1 MKYAFCMLLTL
12 ASCRASTSKGSE
24 GGDIVIP
31 KTSPDGGTSEPFDAS
46 AVTTGAA
53 LGWYFEPEQSHPKYG
68 ERALVVAALKSGKK
82 RAVAV
87 ISDKIEE
94 CSSAGGSHVLLKS
107 GNETLHFG
115 GHGTMLH
122 AGFEKGELYVVAYDP
137 VSPPESIEKSA
148 FCVPAHLIHGRVIA
162 VLQVKD
168 QAEGEHLLE
177 QLAR

>member
-31 KTSPDGGTSEPFDAS
+31 KTSTDGSTSEPLDAS

-53 LGWYFEPEQSHPKYG
+53 LGWYLEPEQSQPKYG
-68 ERALVVAALKSGKK
+68 DRAFVVAAMRTGKK

-87 ISDKIEE
+87 IAEKIEE
-94 CSSAGGSHVLLKS
+94 CSSAGGTHVLLRS
-107 GNETLHFG
+107 GNDTLHFG
-115 GHGTMLH
+115 GHGSMLH
-122 AGFEKGELYVVAYDP
+122 VGFEKGELYVVAYDP

-148 FCVPAHLIHGRVIA
+148 FCVPAHLIHGRAIA
-162 VLQVKD
+162 MLQVKD

>member
-1 MKYAFCMLLTL
+1 MKVALIVMLAL

-31 KTSPDGGTSEPFDAS
+31 KTSPDAATSEPFDAS

-53 LGWYFEPEQSHPKYG
+53 LGWYFEAEQSYPKYG
-68 ERALVVAALKSGKK
+68 ERALVVTALKSGKQ

-87 ISDKIEE
+87 ISEKIEE
-94 CSSAGGSHVLLKS
+94 CSSAGGTHVLLKS
-107 GNETLHFG
+107 GTETLHFG

-122 AGFEKGELYVVAYDP
+122 VGLDKGEVYVVAYDP
-137 VSPPESIEKSA
+137 VSPPESIEKSV
-148 FCVPAHLIHGRVIA
+148 FCVPAHLIHGRA
-162 VLQVKD
+162 TAMLQVKD
-168 QAEGEHLLE
+168 KAEGEHLLE